1 MVADWAIV
9 PTELLLTAGT
19 QTWTDVSSALTRA
32 TSDLLAGELTSF
44 TIARPQ
50 SGQRI
55 DANRLNDGSIR
66 LAASGNDSL
75 VGGNRL
81 TVRDERAVIAVGF
94 SVASASWGT
103 FYWDWTAPVAP
114 DLVASG
120 IIRTMRD
127 IYKSAPADLE
137 LSVTL

>member
-1 MVADWAIV
+1 MT
-9 PTELLLTAGT
+9 TEVLLRTGT
-19 QTWTDVSSALTRA
+19 QAWSDVSSAVEEA
-32 TSDLLAGELTSF
+32 VSDLLSGQLSSF
-44 TIARPQ
+44 TVALPQ
-50 SGQRI
+50 TGQRI
-55 DANRLNDGSIR
+55 DANRLNDSCLR
-66 LAASGNDSL
+66 LAAAGNDSL

-103 FYWDWTAPVAP
+103 FYWDWTAPVNP
-114 DLVASG
+114 THVASG

-127 IYKSAPADLE
+127 IYKATPQNVE

>member
-1 MVADWAIV
+1 M
-9 PTELLLTAGT
+9 PTELLLATGT
-19 QTWTDVSSALTRA
+19 QTWDDVSDALSSAA
-32 TSDLLAGELTSF
+32 TDLLSRELTSF
-44 TIARPQ
+44 TLAMPQ

-66 LAASGNDSL
+66 LAAAGNDRL

-94 SVASASWGT
+94 SVGSASWGT
-103 FYWDWTAPVAP
+103 FYWDWTAPVSP

-127 IYKSAPADLE
+127 IYKSSPAELE

>member
-1 MVADWAIV
+1 M
-9 PTELLLTAGT
+9 PTELLLATGT
-19 QTWTDVSSALTRA
+19 QTWDDVSDALSSAA
-32 TSDLLAGELTSF
+32 TDLLARELTSF
-44 TIARPQ
+44 TIAMPQ

-55 DANRLNDGSIR
+55 DANRLNDGSLR
-66 LAASGNDSL
+66 LAAAGNDHL

-94 SVASASWGT
+94 SVGSASWGT

-127 IYKSAPADLE
+127 IYKSSPAELE